1 MKDFKYNRGLVLVI
15 IVGLIAAIMISFAR
29 HDVEEANRQI
39 DLATNYEDLLEL
51 ADREGLPADEVLS
64 KAKEAGITSLAVY
77 DTTFKKLN
85 ANGKAT
91 AIAGSEILANY
102 HSGALSDPMWRQLV
116 ADGKI
121 QGNEIYI
128 VGHDARTWKEL
139 KEDVPRRL
147 GKERV
152 EPERRCAP
160 PFRQGARGAFAGRQ
174 RRSDGGQGPF
184 RVLREDGYR
193 YAHG

>member
-15 IVGLIAAIMISFAR
+15 IVGLIAAIMVSFAR

-51 ADREGLPADEVLS
+51 ADREGLPADEVLA

-102 HSGALSDPMWRQLV
+102 HIGALSEPM
-116 ADGKI
+116 
-121 QGNEIYI
+121 
-128 VGHDARTWKEL
+128 
-139 KEDVPRRL
+139 
-147 GKERV
+147 
-152 EPERRCAP
+152 
-160 PFRQGARGAFAGRQ
+160 
-174 RRSDGGQGPF
+174 
-184 RVLREDGYR
+184 
-193 YAHG
+193 

>member
-15 IVGLIAAIMISFAR
+15 IVGLIAALMISFAR

-51 ADREGLPADEVLS
+51 ADREGLPADEVLA

-102 HSGALSDPMWRQLV
+102 HSGTLSDPMWRQLV

-139 KEDVPRRL
+139 KEDVPRR
-147 GKERV
+147 
-152 EPERRCAP
+152 
-160 PFRQGARGAFAGRQ
+160 
-174 RRSDGGQGPF
+174 
-184 RVLREDGYR
+184 
-193 YAHG
+193 